1 MDEYKKLKSEKKK
14 HQFSTRMPNEG
25 FENDRRSN
33 VKLLEKLNLE
43 DAHDG
48 QEVVHVCLSF
58 YTFVILR

>member
-1 MDEYKKLKSEKKK
+1 M
-14 HQFSTRMPNEG
+14 NEG

-33 VKLLEKLNLE
+33 MKLLEKLKLE

-58 YTFVILR
+58 YTVVILR